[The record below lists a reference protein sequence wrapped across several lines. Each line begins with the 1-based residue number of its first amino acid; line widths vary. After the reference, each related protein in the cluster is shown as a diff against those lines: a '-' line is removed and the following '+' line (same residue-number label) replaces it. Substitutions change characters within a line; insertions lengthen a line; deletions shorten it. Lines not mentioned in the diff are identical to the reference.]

1 MKKTLLLGGA
11 GFIGLQIAKALSDR
25 DDHHVVICDNLFR
38 STGEKDKALV
48 ELELQSNVSV
58 IEVDLTSHDAYK
70 ALPGDI
76 DEVYMLASIV
86 GVDYANNVPH
96 EIVRINTAII
106 LHSLEWL
113 KSVKPKRVLFTS
125 TSECYAGTIEEF
137 EYDIPTPESVPLCI
151 SDIKH
156 PRFSYAVT
164 KMLGECGVMN
174 YAQSGYF
181 ESVVVRY
188 HNVYGPRMGFKHVI
202 PHVVQRFLDKETPFK
217 LYGHDQTRSFNYID
231 DAVAGTIAA
240 MEKGGNRE
248 IYHIG
253 AGEEITI
260 EQLVKHIGHS
270 FEFEPE
276 YEKHD
281 PFPGSVSRRCPDISK
296 AMNELGYKPEVSWK
310 EGVATTVQ
318 WYLDYISAGGKQYES
333 YKNVKGSL
341 K

>member
-1 MKKTLLLGGA
+1 MKKVLLLGGA
-11 GFIGLQIAKALSDR
+11 GFIGLQIAKELSAR
-25 DDHHVVICDNLFR
+25 EDHHVVICDNLFR
-38 STGEKDKALV
+38 TTGEKDEALV
-48 ELELQSNVSV
+48 SLESLPNVTV
-58 IEVDLTSHDAYK
+58 IEADLTTAEAYES
-70 ALPGDI
+70 LPKNI
-76 DEVYMLASIV
+76 DEAYMLASIV

-106 LHSLEWL
+106 FYSLEWL
-113 KSVKPKRVLFTS
+113 REVKPKKVLFTS

-137 EYDIPTPESVPLCI
+137 DYAIPTPEAVPLCI

-164 KMLGECGVMN
+164 KMLGECGVIN
-174 YAQSGYF
+174 YAHSGYF

-231 DAVAGTIAA
+231 DAVTGTIAA

-260 EQLVKHIGHS
+260 E
-270 FEFEPE
+270 
-276 YEKHD
+276 
-281 PFPGSVSRRCPDISK
+281 
-296 AMNELGYKPEVSWK
+296 
-310 EGVATTVQ
+310 
-318 WYLDYISAGGKQYES
+318 
-333 YKNVKGSL
+333 
-341 K
+341 